1 MEVAE
6 AGRFDET
13 HCDPV
18 QTIFEWGYLGALCW
32 FILGIG
38 AVVRGIYLVLKKLV
52 PPEDTHLVKAMIIS
66 LVGVGIHSCFDFPLS
81 LISIHIIAVAFCT
94 VLWTIARNSDS
105 RGVMS

>member
-38 AVVRGIYLVLKKLV
+38 AVVRGIYLVLKKLP

-81 LISIHIIAVAFCT
+81 LLSIHIIAVAFCT